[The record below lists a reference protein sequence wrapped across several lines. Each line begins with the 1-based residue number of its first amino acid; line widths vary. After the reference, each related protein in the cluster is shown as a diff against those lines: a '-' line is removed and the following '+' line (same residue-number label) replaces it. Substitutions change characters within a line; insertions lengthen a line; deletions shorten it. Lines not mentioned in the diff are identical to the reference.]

1 MADASEAWGPW
12 SPRATARERDITVA
26 TLRTVACLTLG
37 PDHPLS
43 VALTRAFHA
52 RPDALGMVA
61 DALLEA
67 GREMER
73 LPTLTRRHLVAR
85 YGKLV
90 APPAVARDRRG
101 GKAGKAGA
109 KPGAKATAGA
119 AA

>member
-1 MADASEAWGPW
+1 VADASEAWGPW
-12 SPRATARERDITVA
+12 SPRATARERDLTVA

-43 VALTRAFHA
+43 IALTRAYHA

-73 LPTLTRRHLVAR
+73 LPTLTRRHLIAR
-85 YGKLV
+85 
-90 APPAVARDRRG
+90 
-101 GKAGKAGA
+101 
-109 KPGAKATAGA
+109 
-119 AA
+119 